1 MNNVTSQATPEL
13 FGLEDYH
20 LVSWA
25 YDLRITPADVEFAKN
40 NFTKEQRRFIAL
52 NFLKPTQLLADK
64 PELLCNINVI
74 DEQFVISLSDK
85 DFFEH
90 LSSLVRADKI
100 KNSKSQTLKYPY
112 DIFDAESFSALRESR
127 NPADVSLIR
136 NLYKLSYTDPSYAKQ
151 RIKLNALSAL
161 PKAINQSLTFSVT
174 SNVGKAKYVVNY
186 HDGIAVHTDS
196 SPFFNVKILKSKPE
210 LNQFVNELIEL
221 GYTEK

>member
-1 MNNVTSQATPEL
+1 MNNKTSQATPEL

-20 LVSWA
+20 QVSWV
-25 YDLRITPADVEFAKN
+25 YELRLTPAEVEFSRN
-40 NFTKEQRRFIAL
+40 NFTQEQRLFIAL

-74 DEQFVISLSDK
+74 DDQFVISLSDK
-85 DFFEH
+85 DFIEH
-90 LSSLVRADKI
+90 LASLVRADKI
-100 KNSKSQTLKYPY
+100 KNSKNQTLKFPY

-127 NPADVSLIR
+127 TKDEVNFIR
-136 NLYKLSYTDPSYAKQ
+136 NLYKLSNTDPSYAKQ
-151 RIKLNALSAL
+151 RLQLNKLSTL
-161 PKAINQSLTFSVT
+161 PIAINQSLTFSVT
-174 SNVGKAKYVVNY
+174 SNVGKAKHVVNY